1 MSAMNSRFSPR
12 ESSEQFYVP
21 VSASIKLL
29 TDRVGNE
36 LAIRL
41 DNWSL
46 KIAVNTGESM
56 LKQRN
61 LKIYILYTTTCHVL
75 ECHCNDGPSYKYVLH
90 VKVRNG
96 VN

>member
-1 MSAMNSRFSPR
+1 MNSRFSPR

-46 KIAVNTGESM
+46 KIAVNTGESIV
-56 LKQRN
+56 KQRN
-61 LKIYILYTTTCHVL
+61 LKMYILYTTTCHVL
-75 ECHCNDGPSYKYVLH
+75 NTIATTGHLTNMFCM
-90 VKVRNG
+90 
-96 VN
+96 